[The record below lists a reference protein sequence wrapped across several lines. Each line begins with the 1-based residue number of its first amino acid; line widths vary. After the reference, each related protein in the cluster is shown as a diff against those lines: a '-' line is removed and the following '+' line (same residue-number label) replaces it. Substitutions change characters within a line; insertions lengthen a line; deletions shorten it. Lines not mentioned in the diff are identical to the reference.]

1 MTATLKPDLSGG
13 ASFVDPAVLAK
24 IGSLELLA
32 RTVVEGF
39 INGLHRSPHLGLST
53 DFAQHRAYMPGDDIR
68 RIDWKLFAR
77 SDRYYLKEFEAETNA
92 SFSVLLDISRS
103 MSFASR
109 PGSLSKLDYARY
121 LAACLLYFSHSQRDR
136 VGLVTFDHDIV
147 DFVPPSAKHLAT
159 ALHALDRMT
168 VGAQGELDAP
178 LRKIAETFRRR
189 SILVLISDLYEEPE
203 RILQSVNLLRNKGND
218 LIVMHVLDPAELE
231 FPYEDA
237 QSFQDLEGEEQ
248 IPIVPDYLR
257 KEYRALIQQHI
268 ASLTRIM
275 GDNRIDYA
283 LFDTSKPL
291 DYALFDYLSRRQRLL
306 QVR

>member
-1 MTATLKPDLSGG
+1 MTATLRPDLSGG

-24 IGSLELLA
+24 IGNLELLA

-53 DFAQHRAYMPGDDIR
+53 DFAQHRAYMPGDDTR

-92 SFSVLLDISRS
+92 SFSVLLDVSRS
-103 MSFASR
+103 MRFASR

-136 VGLVTFDHDIV
+136 IGLVTFDRDIIE
-147 DFVPPSAKHLAT
+147 FVPPSAKHLPT
-159 ALHALDRMT
+159 VLHVLDRMQ
-168 VGAQGELDAP
+168 VGAEGELEAP

-189 SILVLISDLYEEPE
+189 SILVLISDLYDEPE
-203 RILQSVNLLRNKGND
+203 HILRSVNLLRNKGND
-218 LIVMHVLDPAELE
+218 LIVMHVLDPAELD

-237 QSFQDLEGEEQ
+237 QSFQDLEGDEQ
-248 IPIVPDYLR
+248 MPIVPDYLR
-257 KEYRALIQQHI
+257 KEYRALVQQHI
-268 ASLTRIM
+268 ASLTRLL

-291 DYALFDYLSRRQRLL
+291 DYALFEYLSRRQRML